1 LEELLQDIEH
11 SVRPLYIT
19 KHYVEPGMRNY
30 YITEVHVRVT
40 TGQAGRWRTRTIHP
54 STAHFASEAAA
65 INDAARRALW
75 FVSNFFRNRIEGIDF
90 RFVPRR
96 ASGTKN
102 TVVPMG
108 DFRDSRVDMLARVT
122 AALNTNLEGATAE
135 LDMTHRELQN
145 AQARIAQLEAQLAGQ
160 QPPKEVEHFVL
171 LVHPHARDFVTT
183 LQQRLLVFSRIG
195 I

>member
-19 KHYVEPGMRNY
+19 RHYVEPGMRDY
-30 YITEVHVRVT
+30 YTTEVHVRVT
-40 TGQAGRWRTRTIHP
+40 TAQAGRWRTRTIHP

-75 FVSNFFRNRIEGIDF
+75 SVSNTFHDRIEGTNF
-90 RFVPRR
+90 RFVPSRV
-96 ASGTKN
+96 SGNEN

-108 DFRDSRVDMLARVT
+108 DFRDSHVDILARVT
-122 AALNTNLEGATAE
+122 AALNMDLEGATTE

-145 AQARIAQLEAQLAGQ
+145 AQARIA
-160 QPPKEVEHFVL
+160 
-171 LVHPHARDFVTT
+171 
-183 LQQRLLVFSRIG
+183 
-195 I
+195 